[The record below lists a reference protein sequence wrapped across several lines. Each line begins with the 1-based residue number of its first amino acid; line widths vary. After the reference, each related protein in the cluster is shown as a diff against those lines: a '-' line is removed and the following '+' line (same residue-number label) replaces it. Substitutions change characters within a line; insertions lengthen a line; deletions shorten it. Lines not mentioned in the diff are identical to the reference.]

1 MSIFSVFPSELIFSV
16 YKFVDSLL
24 HIAEVARWRKIVKN
38 LRSIIVLRY
47 GMGRNQ
53 GGKGYDSRLA
63 HVSYSVVII
72 STDGSLDVDGVIAGD
87 DGGCFRMPGLPTVF
101 FSTISMLV
109 NADDTWKRFS
119 ISVE

>member
-1 MSIFSVFPSELIFSV
+1 
-16 YKFVDSLL
+16 
-24 HIAEVARWRKIVKN
+24 
-38 LRSIIVLRY
+38 
-47 GMGRNQ
+47 MGPDE
-53 GGKGYDSRLA
+53 GGKGDDIRQLVSTL
-63 HVSYSVVII
+63 VSYSVVII

-109 NADDTWKRFS
+109 SADDTWNRFS